1 MTNKAKE
8 PVSPSKKKYSEM
20 TCGYVMPISDT
31 TEYRVGHWV
40 DIKSILDEV
49 TSDIGFKDSRIV
61 STGLD
66 VSTIHKRIVN
76 NIFNDDI
83 IICDV
88 SSRNPNVMFEL
99 GMRIAFDKPVVII
112 KDDETPYCFDS
123 GTIEHIEYPKDMRYN
138 EMGSFKS
145 HLKSKIEKTIESF
158 ISSPDE
164 SPILNS
170 FGSFSIKKPDL
181 PQMSEGEEYR
191 SDIQE
196 IKQMMF
202 NIISENERYNFESR
216 RKAKTERSSSP
227 FKEYIPREILG
238 NKSPQEMM
246 SLLKEFSNISLYSS
260 DSGGF
265 TIVSPD
271 ETELRMAVRKILRNQ
286 NPN

>member
-1 MTNKAKE
+1 M
-8 PVSPSKKKYSEM
+8 
-20 TCGYVMPISDT
+20 
-31 TEYRVGHWV
+31 
-40 DIKSILDEV
+40 DIKSLLDEV
-49 TSDIGFKDSRIV
+49 TTEIGFKDSRIV

-99 GMRIAFDKPVVII
+99 GMRIAFDKPIVII

-138 EMGSFKS
+138 EIGNFKS

-158 ISSPDE
+158 LSNPDE

-170 FGSFSIKKPDL
+170 FGSFSIKKPDI

-196 IKQMMF
+196 IKQMIF
-202 NIISENERYNFESR
+202 YILNENEKHNLESK
-216 RKAKTERSSSP
+216 RKLRVERSSLP
-227 FKEYIPREILG
+227 FKEYIPRELIG
-238 NKSPQEMM
+238 DKTAQDIMN
-246 SLLKEFSNISLYSS
+246 LLKEFSNTTLSSS
-260 DSGGF
+260 DSSGF

-271 ETELRMAVRKILRNQ
+271 EAELRMAVRKLIRTQ
-286 NPN
+286 SSK